1 LVFVFVFHF
10 RFSVDLLFPFGFS
23 SLLVKLYIGY
33 VYLTYRVIVDPIFFA
48 VQMKIYRLHGPLEMI
63 ENVETVALLIISFLF
78 CLAVPL
84 A

>member
-1 LVFVFVFHF
+1 
-10 RFSVDLLFPFGFS
+10 
-23 SLLVKLYIGY
+23 LYIGY